1 MNKGLFAVFLFIAS
15 LATAQ
20 ESRESTVAKPRLSP
34 GANATPAPE
43 KKGPTEITAEKE
55 ATFDDKAHVAIF
67 LGAVHVVDPQFT
79 LTADKVTA
87 YLKKETGAVA
97 PSATPKSGPNETAS
111 PTPGARVSPPNEN
124 AKTARSNDNSADS
137 GGGLDRAV
145 AEGNVVIVQDKPD
158 PDGGPPEHYVGKGE
172 RADYD
177 TKTGNIVLSGWPQVQ
192 QGINSH
198 VATEGSTVMTLNRS
212 GTIKTEGK
220 SKTVIEDSSRD
231 NKR

>member
-1 MNKGLFAVFLFIAS
+1 MSAG

-20 ESRESTVAKPRLSP
+20 ESRESPAANPRLSP
-34 GANATPAPE
+34 EAKATPEAA

-55 ATFDDKAHVAIF
+55 ATFDEKAHVAIF

-97 PSATPKSGPNETAS
+97 PSATPKSSPNETVLPIPAAGG
-111 PTPGARVSPPNEN
+111 TPPNEN
-124 AKTARSNDNSADS
+124 SKTARSASNSADG

-158 PDGGPPEHYVGKGE
+158 PEGGPPEHYVGKGE